1 MVESWKVQ
9 RLKVCLVDGR
19 VAISP
24 DRLPGSPG
32 RWINRPPDYPPV
44 RLGRLLDHTL
54 FAPGIA
60 PVYNLSRSK
69 FEEPAPPGA
78 ALLGTWGGA
87 CLTPLQLD
95 LLNLYVG
102 GQRTSEQMNMSEMQA
117 LRRPQHASSRQDN
130 TASNVEDGKRL
141 ATLDEI
147 VRRIVEVAEPER
159 IILFGSA
166 ARGDMGPNSDVD
178 LLVVKPGAHRRR
190 LAQDIYMSLYGVG
203 QAVELVVVTPED
215 IERYG
220 DAIGLVI
227 EPALRE
233 GKTIYVA

>member
-1 MVESWKVQ
+1 
-9 RLKVCLVDGR
+9 
-19 VAISP
+19 
-24 DRLPGSPG
+24 
-32 RWINRPPDYPPV
+32 
-44 RLGRLLDHTL
+44 
-54 FAPGIA
+54 
-60 PVYNLSRSK
+60 
-69 FEEPAPPGA
+69 
-78 ALLGTWGGA
+78 
-87 CLTPLQLD
+87 
-95 LLNLYVG
+95 
-102 GQRTSEQMNMSEMQA
+102 MNMSEMQA

-130 TASNVEDGKRL
+130 TASNVEDRKRL

-203 QAVELVVVTPED
+203 QAVDLVVVTPED